1 MQTQKWVNSAL
12 LIGAGAFYLF
22 AHQLVAAIWDL
33 ARLPVPEDWP
43 FEPSHLIGFAMA
55 AGVALWARSNSRAN
69 GFFNEVVLELSKV
82 TWPNRKESVGSAG
95 VVVVLVGIAAL
106 LLFVIDYIWGVT
118 IRGILSL

>member
-22 AHQLVAAIWDL
+22 AYQLVAALWDVG
-33 ARLPVPEDWP
+33 RLPVPEDWP
-43 FEPSHLIGFAMA
+43 VEPSHLIGFAMA
-55 AGVALWARSNSRAN
+55 AGVALWARSSAAAN

-95 VVVVLVGIAAL
+95 VVIVLVGIAAL
-106 LLFVIDYIWGVT
+106 LLFVIDSIWGMT
-118 IRGILSL
+118 IKGILSL